1 MRSVNK
7 SMRKWAHVFVSVSV
21 AGVLSLT
28 TAFVSPV
35 SASTPTWTQAGG
47 DIDGEAA
54 GDSSGYSVSLS
65 ADGLRMAIGANGN
78 DGTNSNDTGHV
89 RVYEW
94 RTNAWVQLGADIDG
108 EAAGDSSGYSVSL
121 SADGSRVAIGAPR
134 NRDVSGHVRVYEW
147 RTNAWVQL
155 GADLDGEVAGDWSGY
170 SVSLSADGLRVAI
183 GAIYNDVIGRGNAG
197 HVRVYEWRTNVWVQL
212 GADLDG
218 EAGNDNS
225 GHSVSL
231 SADGLR
237 VAIGAPGNSNNGIT
251 FLSGHVRVYEWRTN
265 AWVQLGADINGE
277 AVEDLS
283 GFSVSLSADGSR
295 VAIGATGNDATG
307 NASGHVRV
315 YRWSG
320 TAWVKLGDDIDGE
333 AAQDWSGS
341 SVSLSADGLRVAI
354 GAPLNDGNSLTN
366 SGHVR
371 VYSWNGTAWVQLG
384 VDIDGEAADD
394 RSGWSVSLSADGS
407 RVAIG
412 ALNNDGN
419 SNNSPNSGHVRVY
432 QLNPWTQA
440 GGAINGE
447 AADDQS
453 GDSVSLSADGSRV
466 AIGATGNDGN
476 GEDSGHVRVYESRNH
491 EWVQLGGD
499 INGEAAGDESGVSVS
514 LSADGSRVA
523 IGARYNDGN
532 GSTDAGH
539 VRVYSWNGAAW
550 VQLGAD
556 IDGEAAD
563 DWSGGSVSLSADG
576 SRVAIGANRN
586 DGISSNNAGHVRVY
600 SWNGAAW
607 VQLGADIN
615 GEAADDRSGDSVSL
629 SADGSRIAIGA
640 VLNDSTVNVTISGH
654 VRVYSWNGAGW
665 VQLGSDIDGE
675 AAGDQSGGS
684 VSLSADGAR
693 VAIGALR
700 NDGAGSTDTGHVRVY
715 EWRTNAWVQLG
726 SDIDG
731 ESADDQSG
739 RSVSLSVD
747 GARIAI
753 GAMFNDG
760 GGISSGHVRVY
771 SWNGTAWSL
780 VTTDIDGETADDWSG
795 DSVSLS
801 GNGLGVA
808 IGAPFNDN
816 NSRAN
821 SGHVRVFG
829 TVQTVIVSAPTLA
842 NPQQAPT
849 VAAIVTAPSSVSYRT
864 GNAQVTLEWS
874 AVVGAASYA
883 VTQANGAQVCATTT
897 TSCVV
902 KRLRNGRAYDY
913 NVFAVHANGARST
926 TSIQVSARPGFQVR
940 STTVNARRAV
950 SLSLIVT
957 TPSKGRKT
965 WTVTS
970 GRCRISGTR
979 LVAPARAGSC
989 KLRLSTTRSGAY
1001 GAMST
1006 TINITV
1012 R

>member
-1 MRSVNK
+1 
-7 SMRKWAHVFVSVSV
+7 MRKWAHVFVSVSV

>member
-1 MRSVNK
+1 
-7 SMRKWAHVFVSVSV
+7 
-21 AGVLSLT
+21 
-28 TAFVSPV
+28 
-35 SASTPTWTQAGG
+35 
-47 DIDGEAA
+47 
-54 GDSSGYSVSLS
+54 
-65 ADGLRMAIGANGN
+65 
-78 DGTNSNDTGHV
+78 
-89 RVYEW
+89 
-94 RTNAWVQLGADIDG
+94 
-108 EAAGDSSGYSVSL
+108 
-121 SADGSRVAIGAPR
+121 
-134 NRDVSGHVRVYEW
+134 
-147 RTNAWVQL
+147 
-155 GADLDGEVAGDWSGY
+155 
-170 SVSLSADGLRVAI
+170 
-183 GAIYNDVIGRGNAG
+183 
-197 HVRVYEWRTNVWVQL
+197 
-212 GADLDG
+212 
-218 EAGNDNS
+218 
-225 GHSVSL
+225 
-231 SADGLR
+231 
-237 VAIGAPGNSNNGIT
+237 
-251 FLSGHVRVYEWRTN
+251 
-265 AWVQLGADINGE
+265 
-277 AVEDLS
+277 
-283 GFSVSLSADGSR
+283 
-295 VAIGATGNDATG
+295 
-307 NASGHVRV
+307 
-315 YRWSG
+315 
-320 TAWVKLGDDIDGE
+320 
-333 AAQDWSGS
+333 
-341 SVSLSADGLRVAI
+341 
-354 GAPLNDGNSLTN
+354 
-366 SGHVR
+366 
-371 VYSWNGTAWVQLG
+371 
-384 VDIDGEAADD
+384 
-394 RSGWSVSLSADGS
+394 
-407 RVAIG
+407 
-412 ALNNDGN
+412 
-419 SNNSPNSGHVRVY
+419 VY

-950 SLSLIVT
+950 SLSSIVT